1 MSKARPHPNALRLA
15 ARLAAV
21 QALYQME
28 MGGAGVNTVVQE
40 FRDHRLGLDIDGV
53 HVGDADVPLFVALV
67 EGVVAEQGLIDKEI
81 SARLA
86 EGWKLQRIDSIV
98 RAILRM
104 GVYELLRRPET
115 PVAAV
120 IDAAVTVATG
130 FFDGPEVAMV
140 NAILDRVAR
149 ETGAAAARA

>member
-21 QALYQME
+21 QALYQMD
-28 MGGAGVNTVVQE
+28 MGGAGVNATVQE
-40 FRDHRLGLDIDGV
+40 YRDHRLGLDIDGV
-53 HVGDADVPLFVALV
+53 DVGDADVPLFVALV

-81 SARLA
+81 ASRLA
-86 EGWKLQRIDSIV
+86 EGWRLERIDSIV
-98 RAILRM
+98 RAVLRM

-115 PVAAV
+115 PVASV
-120 IDAAVTVATG
+120 IDSAVTVTTA

>member
-1 MSKARPHPNALRLA
+1 MSKARPHPAAQRLA

-28 MGGAGVNTVVQE
+28 MGGAGVAAVVQE
-40 FRDHRLGLDIDGV
+40 YRDHRLGLDIDGV
-53 HVGDADVPLFVALV
+53 DVGEADVPLFTALV
-67 EGVVAEQGLIDKEI
+67 TGVVAEQGLIDREI
-81 SARLA
+81 AARLA
-86 EGWKLQRIDSIV
+86 EGWRLERIDSIV
-98 RAILRM
+98 RAVLRM

-115 PVAAV
+115 PVPSV
-120 IDAAVTVATG
+120 IDAAVTVTTA